1 MTAVIVNESFSHTW
15 QVEVL
20 QQRPL
25 IVPSRQFVFPREAE
39 EVERGALEL
48 LVRPEKGRP
57 FLATC
62 ALGFADAQVPSGVW
76 TCPNPDALCAVAGGY
91 AYWIDTADPG
101 QFRQVSFR
109 PVLLVR
115 PVVEHGLLLFGGH
128 HSLQAWGSEGRMWE
142 SPRLSWEGFEIM
154 EVSGDLL
161 YGTGWDL
168 MTDSDVTFTV
178 DLRTG
183 EKV

>member
-1 MTAVIVNESFSHTW
+1 MIVDESFAHSW

-20 QQRPL
+20 QRRPL
-25 IVPSRQFVFPREAE
+25 IVPSRQFVYPRETE

-48 LVRPEKGRP
+48 LVRPEKGLP

-62 ALGFADAQVPSGVW
+62 ALGFADSRVPSGVW
-76 TCPNPDALCAVAGGY
+76 ACPNPNVLCAVAGGY
-91 AYWIDTADPG
+91 AYWIDTADPS
-101 QFRQVSFR
+101 QFKQVSFR

-115 PVVEHGLLLFGGH
+115 PAVEHKLLLFGGH
-128 HSLQAWGSEGRMWE
+128 HSLEAWGSEGRVWE

-161 YGTGWDL
+161 HGTGWDL
-168 MTDSDVTFTV
+168 MTDRDVTFTV

-183 EKV
+183 KTV

>member
-1 MTAVIVNESFSHTW
+1 MIVDESFAHSW
-15 QVEVL
+15 QAEVL
-20 QQRPL
+20 ERRPL
-25 IVPSRQFVFPREAE
+25 IVPSRQFVYPRDAE

-76 TCPNPDALCAVAGGY
+76 ACPNPDVLCAVAGGY
-91 AYWIDTADPG
+91 AYWIDTADPAHF
-101 QFRQVSFR
+101 QQISFR
-109 PVLLVR
+109 PALLVR
-115 PVVEHGLLLFGGH
+115 PVAEHGLLLFGGH
-128 HSLQAWGSEGRMWE
+128 HSLEAWGREGRSWE
-142 SPRLSWEGFEIM
+142 SPRLSWEGFEIT
-154 EVSGDLL
+154 EVSGNLL
-161 YGTGWDL
+161 HGTGWDL

>member
-1 MTAVIVNESFSHTW
+1 MIVDESFAHSW

-20 QQRPL
+20 ERRPL
-25 IVPSRQFVFPREAE
+25 IVPSRQFVYPREAE
-39 EVERGALEL
+39 EVERGAMEL
-48 LVRPEKGRP
+48 LVHPEKGLP

-62 ALGFADAQVPSGVW
+62 ALGFADALVPSGVW
-76 TCPNPDALCAVAGGY
+76 ACPHPDVLCAVAGGY
-91 AYWIDTADPG
+91 AYWIDTADPT
-101 QFRQVSFR
+101 QFEQISFR
-109 PVLLVR
+109 PALLVR
-115 PVVEHGLLLFGGH
+115 PVVEHKLLLFGGH
-128 HSLQAWGSEGRMWE
+128 HSLEAWGSEGRVWQ

-161 YGTGWDL
+161 HGTGWDM

-183 EKV
+183 ETV